1 MGGTSSVSR
10 NRYEYSESTD
20 IAPED
25 IARALREVQ
34 EQQNMNKALP
44 DYLAAQC
51 YFTHPSV
58 DYRFEKKIGEG
69 AFSNVYKA
77 SQLNKQGQVVMRNFS
92 DDPDNPNWRPMRYAI
107 KEIDL
112 KNLSLQQLQN
122 VEKEVQILSQLNHPD
137 IVRMHALYLCSET
150 QNPARVQRS
159 GNSVAPIDIVSQK
172 GKKSQLFL
180 VLEYLQGGELLRAVC
195 QRKRYTE
202 DDARQLMLQI
212 LEGIRYIHSRGVI
225 HRDIKPENLILNK
238 KNLDSNI
245 KIVDFGF
252 ATLTDEQDKLF
263 QAEGARGT
271 SNGSNSLSS
280 TTNYRKGVS
289 GSGRNFLCGTQGYMA
304 PEVLLDRNYTT
315 KCDMWAVG
323 VVMYILLSGTMPFA
337 INDNKSVLNGAYSF
351 PASRWAN
358 VSDSA
363 KNLIG
368 NLLTVDPS
376 ARLNAEGAL
385 QHPWMCTPKRIPLA
399 IYAKSGNDLSQHHS
413 INGSDVSA
421 QGENQVVSH
430 HSSSSVH
437 LDKPARHSMKS
448 GENGYS
454 GDGFIQANGSTVSVT
469 KSGSQV
475 SQTSMGELTQ
485 NLKSLRQLTIR
496 QKFRRGLTAVR
507 SAVRFK
513 LSGLIRQRRRSNSEA
528 AVFDTENETIQQI
541 AAEKQVSKTVSERYV
556 ESE

>member
-1 MGGTSSVSR
+1 
-10 NRYEYSESTD
+10 
-20 IAPED
+20 
-25 IARALREVQ
+25 
-34 EQQNMNKALP
+34 MNKALP

-150 QNPARVQRS
+150 QNPAR
-159 GNSVAPIDIVSQK
+159 
-172 GKKSQLFL
+172 LFL

-252 ATLTDEQDKLF
+252 ATLTDEQDKL
-263 QAEGARGT
+263 
-271 SNGSNSLSS
+271 
-280 TTNYRKGVS
+280 
-289 GSGRNFLCGTQGYMA
+289 NFLCGTQGYMA